1 MSIAG
6 MDLYRRL
13 LMSKICKPW
22 GEVEDEFFGDFGEDR
37 REILNF

>member
-13 LMSKICKPW
+13 LMSKICKLW
-22 GEVEDEFFGDFGEDR
+22 GEVEDEFLG
-37 REILNF
+37 ILGKIEGKD